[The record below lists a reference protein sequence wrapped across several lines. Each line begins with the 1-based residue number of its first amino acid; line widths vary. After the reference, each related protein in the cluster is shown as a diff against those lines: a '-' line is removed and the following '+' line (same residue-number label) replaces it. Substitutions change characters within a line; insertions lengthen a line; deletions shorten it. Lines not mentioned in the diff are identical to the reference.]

1 MTGWETLIS
10 SFGLSFASGI
20 NLYATV
26 LVVGLAQRFG
36 LVENLPAPLESLSNP
51 WVLGVAGIF
60 YALEFL
66 ADKFPFVATV
76 WDALHTVI
84 RPLGGA
90 LLAVGAAHELNPLGQ
105 AAAMLIGGSIALG
118 THSTKAGFRMMANT
132 VPEPTTHSVISIA
145 EDVGV
150 VGLTALTLVYPWAAL
165 AVMTT
170 LVCIMGYLA
179 PTIWRTLRFLLSC
192 FWGMLSTAVGVQPQ
206 PESDTPEWLRQEL
219 AKSDLGSQGVK
230 VYRGFAW
237 TNAGGPRYGSGYL
250 VLAGDMYS
258 FAREGLFRNSLRTLG
273 PAESLSIESGT
284 MCDTVVSERSNQPA
298 EMRVCLAKH
307 WGALFRNEFSRSAP
321 PSATEST

>member
-26 LVVGLAQRFG
+26 LVVGLAQRYG

-51 WVLGVAGIF
+51 WVLGAAGIL

-150 VGLTALTLVYPWAAL
+150 VGRASGPYRSMEGAHSPQASF
-165 AVMTT
+165 
-170 LVCIMGYLA
+170 
-179 PTIWRTLRFLLSC
+179 LR
-192 FWGMLSTAVGVQPQ
+192 
-206 PESDTPEWLRQEL
+206 
-219 AKSDLGSQGVK
+219 
-230 VYRGFAW
+230 
-237 TNAGGPRYGSGYL
+237 
-250 VLAGDMYS
+250 
-258 FAREGLFRNSLRTLG
+258 
-273 PAESLSIESGT
+273 
-284 MCDTVVSERSNQPA
+284 
-298 EMRVCLAKH
+298 
-307 WGALFRNEFSRSAP
+307 
-321 PSATEST
+321 